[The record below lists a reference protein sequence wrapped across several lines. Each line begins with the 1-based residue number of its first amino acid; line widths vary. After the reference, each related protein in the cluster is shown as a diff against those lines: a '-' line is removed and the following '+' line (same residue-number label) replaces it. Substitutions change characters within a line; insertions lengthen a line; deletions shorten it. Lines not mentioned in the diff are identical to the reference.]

1 VSLPRHRKEI
11 FFPMLSI
18 RQLRYA
24 LAVWSE
30 GTFVGASEKLHIS
43 QPAIS
48 EQVSQLEAE
57 IGFDLFQRT
66 GHGVQVTDL
75 GRAFLIEAED
85 IYLGMLRLGE
95 TASLL
100 RGTQGEIFSIGMSS
114 GVMPFVVPEIVRAL
128 ADLDLKLRLDISTTT
143 TRVIHRRLCDDSLD
157 VGITVETNPR
167 ALPSELL
174 SERVASDRMVLTVPR
189 GHRFA
194 RRKSVGLE
202 EVANEPL
209 IMNELS
215 VGYSDVVLSMFSDV
229 GLQAKIAAVCD
240 NFATIF
246 ALVGEGTGI
255 AIVPLL
261 STGLSGGRVVNLPLT
276 PERRVHVTLV
286 RRARKMPA
294 LPLAY
299 ANAIRDRLVEAG
311 RGSGSA

>member
-1 VSLPRHRKEI
+1 
-11 FFPMLSI
+11 MLNI

-30 GTFVGASEKLHIS
+30 GTFVGAAEKLHIS

-48 EQVSQLEAE
+48 EQVSQLEAQ
-57 IGFDLFQRT
+57 IGFELFRRT

-75 GRAFLIEAED
+75 GRAFLVEAEE

-95 TASLL
+95 TANLL

-114 GVMPFVVPEIVRAL
+114 GVMPFVVPEIVLAL
-128 ADLDLKLRLDISTTT
+128 ADLDLKLRLNISTTT
-143 TRVIHRRLCDDSLD
+143 TREIYRRLRDDSLD
-157 VGITVETNPR
+157 IGITVETNPR
-167 ALPSELL
+167 ALPRELV
-174 SERVASDRMVLTVPR
+174 SERVASDRMVLAVRR

-194 RRKSVGLE
+194 RRKSIDLRD
-202 EVANEPL
+202 VADEPL

-215 VGYSDVVLSMFSDV
+215 VGYSDVVLSMFSDL
-229 GLQAKIAAVCD
+229 GLRAKIAAVCD

-246 ALVGEGTGI
+246 ALVGEGIGI

-261 STGLSGGRVVNLPLT
+261 SAGITGAHIVSVPLK

-294 LPLAY
+294 VPLAY
-299 ANAIRDRLVEAG
+299 ADAIRDRLIEFS
-311 RGSGSA
+311 RCSGSR